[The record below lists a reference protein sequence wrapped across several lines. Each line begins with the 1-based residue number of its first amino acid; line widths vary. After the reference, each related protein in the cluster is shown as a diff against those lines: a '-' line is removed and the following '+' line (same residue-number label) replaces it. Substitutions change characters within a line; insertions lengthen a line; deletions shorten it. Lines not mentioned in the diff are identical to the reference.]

1 MEVAYLSEM
10 EFKQILAGIQCA
22 YPRYAV
28 VTTDEAFKLWY
39 ASLKDIDAVALKK
52 ATQQHIMTNP
62 FPPSISELR
71 QRAYNLTSPADNLAS
86 VEWDRLMR
94 ALSHAHA
101 PDSESAWENL
111 PTLTKELVGG
121 YHSFLSWSATPTE
134 QLESVQRPMFIK
146 RFEARTAQNRQQA
159 SAPVRLRDPRTE
171 LETRPVQ
178 QIEAHDD
185 FERKEKIGAPP
196 ELMKAL
202 RQRLSGDRKNESA

>member
-1 MEVAYLSEM
+1 MAYLSEM

-62 FPPSISELR
+62 YPPAISELR
-71 QRAYNLTSPADNLAS
+71 QRAFNLTAPADDIAAA
-86 VEWDRLMR
+86 EWDRLMR
-94 ALSHAHA
+94 SLSRAHS
-101 PDSESAWENL
+101 PEGHEVWESL

-121 YHSFLSWSATPTE
+121 FHSFLAWSSTPTE

-146 RFEARTAQNRQQA
+146 RFETKTAQNRQQA
-159 SAPVRLRDPRTE
+159 SAPVQLRDPQRQ
-171 LETRPVQ
+171 LETKPVQ
-178 QIEAHDD
+178 QIEEH
-185 FERKEKIGAPP
+185 ENPEPGEKIGAPP
-196 ELMKAL
+196 ELMRSL
-202 RQRLSGDRKNESA
+202 RQRLFGGCSDEAV

>member
-1 MEVAYLSEM
+1 MAYLSEM

-39 ASLKDIDAVALKK
+39 ASLKDIDAVTLKK
-52 ATQQHIMTNP
+52 AAQQHIMTAQ

-71 QRAYNLTSPADNLAS
+71 QRAYNITAPPDNMAAA
-86 VEWDRLMR
+86 EWDRLMR

-101 PDSESAWENL
+101 PDSQETWENL
-111 PTLTKELVGG
+111 PSLTKELVGG
-121 YHSFLSWSATPTE
+121 YHSFLSWSSTPTE

-146 RFEARTAQNRQQA
+146 RFENATASQRQQA
-159 SAPVRLRDPRTE
+159 SAPARLRDPKRQ
-171 LETRPVQ
+171 LETRPVE
-178 QIEAHDD
+178 QIEEQA
-185 FERKEKIGAPP
+185 EEVREKLAMPP

-202 RQRLSGDRKNESA
+202 RSRLLGGRSNEAV